1 MPKTIVFCADGTWNG
16 PGESTDEDT
25 SAPPT
30 NVFKLYSNLAGED
43 APGTL
48 LIAKEQER
56 TLTDA
61 DGTVLQIAKYLYGVG
76 DSDNFLVELLG
87 GTLGAGLI
95 TRIVRGYTFVS
106 RNYRAGDQIH
116 LVGFSR
122 GAYTARAL
130 AGMIVAQGLLD
141 ATQLDLTNKTQ
152 AYRLGSAVWYA
163 HLQAVRRTNADM
175 FGRLEEFVLDLPGFL
190 LRPPPASQLIQA
202 PIAAVAVWETVG
214 ALGIPEFTV
223 NEARVDA
230 FQFADTRLNPMVR
243 RGIHAVAVDEQR
255 ADFTP
260 TLWDAD
266 PRITQALFPG
276 VHADV
281 GGGYPVS
288 GDESGLSDC
297 ALEWMI
303 AQLADL
309 GVRFAPA
316 PTCIP
321 VPDAAGVAHRPWIH
335 APWTVLAH
343 LPRAFPVGLGLSECL
358 LDRLRNGPV
367 VAEPGT
373 PPDRYAPGNLGAYLA
388 GTLPAAGIPVV

>member
-16 PGESTDEDT
+16 PGEPTDEDT

-30 NVFKLYSNLAGED
+30 NVFKLYSNLAGQD
-43 APGTL
+43 TPGTL
-48 LIAKEQER
+48 LLAKEQER

-61 DGTVLQIAKYLYGVG
+61 DGTLLQIAKYLYGVG
-76 DSDNFLVELLG
+76 DSNNFLVELLG

-141 ATQLDLTNKTQ
+141 ATQLDLTDKTK

-163 HLQAVRRTNADM
+163 HLRTVRRTNTHM
-175 FGRLEEFVLDLPGFL
+175 LGRLEEFVLDLPGFVS
-190 LRPPPASQLIQA
+190 RPPPTSQLIPA

-214 ALGIPEFTV
+214 ALGIPEFAV
-223 NEARVDA
+223 SEARVDT
-230 FQFADTRLNPMVR
+230 FQFADTRLSPQVQ

-266 PRITQALFPG
+266 PRITQVLLPG
-276 VHADV
+276 AHADV
-281 GGGYPVS
+281 GGGNPAT
-288 GDESGLSDC
+288 GNESALSDC
-297 ALEWMI
+297 ALIWMI
-303 AQLADL
+303 ARLTEL
-309 GVRFAPA
+309 GVHFAITPA
-316 PTCIP
+316 FAP
-321 VPDAAGVAHRPWIH
+321 VPDPSGIAHRPWAH
-335 APWTVLAH
+335 VPWTALTH
-343 LPRAFPVGLGLSECL
+343 LPRVFPHGLALSQCL
-358 LDRLRNGPV
+358 LDRLRGEPV
-367 VAEPGT
+367 VAEPGLA
-373 PPDRYAPGNLGAYLA
+373 PGRYMPGNLAAELT
-388 GTLPAAGIPVV
+388 GTDPADGVLIA